1 MGLLDHMFLPGM
13 DQLGQIISL
22 GQLIYKQTEEMKY
35 CQKQCQRLGNRV
47 HGLLQPLQMLQA
59 QGERNLSPQI
69 TIALSH
75 FQAALEEA
83 KELIDKFSNKS
94 NIQKFLTAGQ
104 NRILFSGVNKSLRD
118 AWEELSLLL
127 QVHQWRH
134 TSSIS
139 PGAAWQQ
146 EDQQDAE
153 EDRQA
158 IERLR
163 SGNEIIETLRQL
175 ENTMKETTETVRS
188 WMRSDSQ
195 KPKNILE
202 DQIKEIKK
210 EELPEADWILRRENE
225 FSTLYEGKYHK
236 SPVAIK
242 VFKPRDIGIVRHT
255 FNNEIRT
262 MKKFD
267 SPNILRMF
275 GICIDETVTPSQLS
289 IVMEYCE
296 RGTLRELLD
305 KEKDLTLAMRIIL
318 VLGAARGLYRLHHSE
333 TPAELHRNIS
343 STSFLVTKDY
353 KVKLA
358 GFELSKT
365 QTSISRQT
373 KGKEAERVSS
383 AAYVSPQRLK
393 NVYDKYD
400 IKAEIYSFGIVLW
413 EITTGKIPFE
423 GCDSKKI
430 YQLVAVKRY
439 QEPLGEDCPFQL
451 LEIIDDCRAYDP
463 SRRPFVKEI
472 LERLSTFC

>member
-1 MGLLDHMFLPGM
+1 M

-83 KELIDKFSNKS
+83 KERIDKFSNKS
-94 NIQKFLTAGQ
+94 NIHKFLTAGQ
-104 NRILFSGVNKSLRD
+104 DRILFSGVNKSLRD

-153 EDRQA
+153 EDRQV

-188 WMRSDSQ
+188 WMR
-195 KPKNILE
+195 
-202 DQIKEIKK
+202 
-210 EELPEADWILRRENE
+210 
-225 FSTLYEGKYHK
+225 
-236 SPVAIK
+236 
-242 VFKPRDIGIVRHT
+242 IVRHT

-318 VLGAARGLYRLHHSE
+318 VLGAARGLYSNPWMATHEEDLV
-333 TPAELHRNIS
+333 L
-343 STSFLVTKDY
+343 TSLV
-353 KVKLA
+353 
-358 GFELSKT
+358 
-365 QTSISRQT
+365 
-373 KGKEAERVSS
+373 
-383 AAYVSPQRLK
+383 
-393 NVYDKYD
+393 
-400 IKAEIYSFGIVLW
+400 
-413 EITTGKIPFE
+413 IPFE
-423 GCDSKKI
+423 RFKKVCAKVTNAPCLWSRCDSKKI

-463 SRRPFVKEI
+463 SRRPFVKA
-472 LERLSTFC
+472 LWG